1 MRTGMIIS
9 MIGLGVAV
17 GISLA
22 SIAMKDDGILIFAGL
37 GVVAF
42 FLGLGFILNGVFL
55 TIPKR
60 GSTNRSTDAEAQREL
75 DGITS
80 SPNDLKMPEPASLF
94 SSVTENTT
102 RHLKEKFPVRRD

>member
-1 MRTGMIIS
+1 

-22 SIAMKDDGILIFAGL
+22 SMAMKDDGILIFAGL

-60 GSTNRSTDAEAQREL
+60 GSTNRSTVAEGQREL